1 LCEFVLIRGKSL
13 AIFILRYYLCGAS
26 T

>member
-1 LCEFVLIRGKSL
+1 LIRGKSL